1 MPKLEIKGLSFLDY
15 GPFELCLEPGEVFG
29 IRGESGSGK
38 TLFLKAVADLIESS
52 GQVFLDGVSRERH
65 SGPDWRRQVMLV
77 PSEAQWWHETVGEH
91 FTVEANAV
99 EWARY
104 GLREEVASWSVSQLS
119 SGEKQRL
126 CLARAVTR
134 KPGVL
139 LLDEPTANLD
149 RDNALRMEGLVLQYL
164 KERERT
170 AIWVSHS
177 EDQLRRVATRR
188 AVMEQKK
195 FGREVS
201 SE

>member
-15 GPFELCLEPGEVFG
+15 GPFDLCLESGEVFG

-52 GQVFLDGVSRERH
+52 GQVLLDGVSRDQH
-65 SGPDWRRQVMLV
+65 PGPDWRRQVMLV
-77 PSEAQWWHETVGEH
+77 PSEAQWWHETVGQH
-91 FTVEANAV
+91 FTVEAKEV
-99 EWARY
+99 EWAKY
-104 GLREEVASWSVSQLS
+104 GLKEEVASWSVSQLS

-126 CLARAVTR
+126 CLARAITR
-134 KPGVL
+134 KPCVL

-149 RDNALRMEGLVLQYL
+149 RDNAFRLESIVLQYL
-164 KERERT
+164 KEMEGT

-177 EDQLRRVATRR
+177 GKQLRRVANRR
-188 AVMEQKK
+188 AVMEHKR
-195 FGREVS
+195 FGEEVT

>member
-1 MPKLEIKGLSFLDY
+1 
-15 GPFELCLEPGEVFG
+15 
-29 IRGESGSGK
+29 
-38 TLFLKAVADLIESS
+38 
-52 GQVFLDGVSRERH
+52 
-65 SGPDWRRQVMLV
+65 MLV
-77 PSEAQWWHETVGEH
+77 PSEAQWWHETVGQH

-126 CLARAVTR
+126 CLARAITR

-149 RDNALRMEGLVLQYL
+149 RDNALRLEGLVLQYL
-164 KERERT
+164 KGMERT

-177 EDQLRRVATRR
+177 EDQLRRVANRR

-195 FGREVS
+195 LGREMS